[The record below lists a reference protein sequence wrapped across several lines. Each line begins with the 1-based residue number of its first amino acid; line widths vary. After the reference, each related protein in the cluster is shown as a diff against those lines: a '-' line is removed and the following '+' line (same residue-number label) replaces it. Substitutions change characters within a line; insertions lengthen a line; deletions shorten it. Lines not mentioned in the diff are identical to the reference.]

1 MPIKTNKMDNTISQI
16 IAEQLDNSRE
26 LTRYYL
32 SKLKGA
38 DVYKGFICNDKKLNP
53 IIWEIGHLA
62 VSQNWLVLYLG
73 NGNPEKIEWGKLFA
87 LGSTP
92 PKKEDYP
99 PYEEI
104 WNTFKSVHEK
114 SIKHVASLNDEVL
127 NSAPRKEIPFIRN
140 NDLKN
145 LFMHSIRHEG
155 IHAGH
160 LSWLCKLHG
169 IQTI

>member
-1 MPIKTNKMDNTISQI
+1 MNNTRSLIIADQIDNT
-16 IAEQLDNSRE
+16 RE

-38 DVYKGFICNDKKLNP
+38 DVYKRFICNHKMLNP

-73 NGNPEKIEWGKLFA
+73 NGIPERIEWGKLFA
-87 LGSTP
+87 LGATP
-92 PKKEDYP
+92 PKKEEYP
-99 PYEEI
+99 PYNEI
-104 WNTFKSVHEK
+104 WNMFKTVHDKSV
-114 SIKHVASLNDEVL
+114 KHVASLHDKEL
-127 NSAPRKEIPFIRN
+127 ELSPKKEIPFIRE

-160 LSWLCKLHG
+160 ISWLCKLHN